1 MARIYWVNKIQIKYQ
16 YKKIT
21 KKAISIKD
29 SGIAHY
35 YSSACWKKPPEEK
48 YHSNSMQ
55 NDWSF

>member
-1 MARIYWVNKIQIKYQ
+1 M
-16 YKKIT
+16 T

-35 YSSACWKKPPEEK
+35 YSSACWKEPPEEK